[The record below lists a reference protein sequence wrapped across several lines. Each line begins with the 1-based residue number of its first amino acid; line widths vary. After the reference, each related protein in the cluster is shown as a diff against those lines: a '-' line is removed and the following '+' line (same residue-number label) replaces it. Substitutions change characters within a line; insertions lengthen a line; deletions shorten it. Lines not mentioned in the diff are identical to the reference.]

1 MKRAIVAFARYH
13 GKNPSCRIAGLGQIV
28 DPITGP
34 SNGNIMQQV
43 KIFKSIESER
53 EELEK
58 EINRWIRRSGARVLS
73 VTGNIT
79 TNGGGG
85 GPMSSF
91 SGSDILVMLL
101 VEIDL
106 PKPAESRPAE

>member
-1 MKRAIVAFARYH
+1 
-13 GKNPSCRIAGLGQIV
+13 
-28 DPITGP
+28 
-34 SNGNIMQQV
+34 MQQI

-53 EELEK
+53 PELEK

-79 TNGGGG
+79 SSGGGG

-91 SGSDILVMLL
+91 SGSDILIILL
-101 VEIDL
+101 VEID
-106 PKPAESRPAE
+106 PPAAAS

>member
-1 MKRAIVAFARYH
+1 LILESDFV
-13 GKNPSCRIAGLGQIV
+13 
-28 DPITGP
+28 
-34 SNGNIMQQV
+34 MQQV

-58 EINRWIRRSGARVLS
+58 EINRWIRRSGAKVLS
-73 VTGNIT
+73 VTGNISSHGT
-79 TNGGGG
+79 SG

-101 VEIDL
+101 VEIEPPE
-106 PKPAESRPAE
+106 PKAQ